1 MPRGSPQVVPPPAV
15 LPGADKVVRLPDG
28 QEVTI
33 EQLNRHRW
41 LTGQGLEEMLDD
53 VGLELEAARLGLPR
67 FARMVALCSR
77 KIGKTWW
84 ATYVANK
91 VGRGKRNAIIR
102 FAFPTKEQGK
112 TIIVP
117 LFEEFQ
123 ETCPPDL
130 RWVNREAQDGC
141 WYLPHT
147 NARLYLAGSDTA
159 DQIDRLRGPRSDVTL
174 LDEFTFFH
182 CHLRRLIT
190 GVLMPQLLS
199 SGGNMLCTGTPP
211 ESLDHESVQYI
222 EGARKQK
229 RLIVKTIF
237 DNPRLTRD
245 DLRLICA
252 EAHPEGTN
260 DEEIEAILDG
270 KVKGSPEWRREFK
283 CEMVS
288 DDESR
293 VTPEFDDKKHV
304 GRIEEPRY
312 CTRYVF
318 IDPGYAKDFFA
329 ATFCILDFAA
339 QRLGVLREYVSR
351 KKPTDEIHAELIEI
365 EKELGWHENR
375 VDGPPSIRRL
385 MENSNP
391 QQRRDFAAKGYATG
405 LVPKSPGKGVLVVP
419 LKNALHAGRVVVDPR
434 CENLIAQLLH
444 GIWTDT
450 TKADFKRGDKQG
462 HLDLLDAL
470 ATGIRMV
477 DWKKNPAPAGEYLEP
492 GHVYVPAGI
501 VTSPPSKA
509 AAALQT
515 IFMRKHANNVPR
527 WRLRARG

>member
-1 MPRGSPQVVPPPAV
+1 LPRGTPHVRPQQEV
-15 LPGADKVVRLPDG
+15 LPGADKRVVLPDG

-41 LTGQGLEEMLDD
+41 ETGQGLEELLDD
-53 VGLELEAARLGLPR
+53 VGLELETARLGLPR
-67 FARMVALCSR
+67 FARMVALCAR

-91 VGRGKRNAIIR
+91 VARAKKNAIIR

-141 WYLPHT
+141 WYLPHR

-182 CHLRRLIT
+182 CRLRRLIT

-199 SGGNMLCTGTPP
+199 SGGNMICTGTPP

-222 EGARKQK
+222 EHARKQN
-229 RLIVKTIF
+229 RLIKRTIF
-237 DNPRLTRD
+237 DNPRLSRA
-245 DLRLICA
+245 DLRLICE
-252 EAHPEGTN
+252 EAHPEGTTPE
-260 DEEIEAILDG
+260 DIEAILDG
-270 KVKGSPEWRREFK
+270 KKKGSPEWRREFLV
-283 CEMVS
+283 ELVS

-304 GRIEEPRY
+304 AQVEEPHY
-312 CTRYVF
+312 CLRYVF
-318 IDPGYAKDFFA
+318 IDPGYARDFFA
-329 ATFCILDFAA
+329 ATFGFLDFMA
-339 QRLGVLREYVSR
+339 QRLVIRREYVTR
-351 KKPTDEIHAELIEI
+351 QKGTEEIREDLLRIEG
-365 EKELGWHENR
+365 ELGWREKK
-375 VDGPPSIRRL
+375 VIRP
-385 MENSNP
+385 MEGSNP
-391 QQRRDFAAKGYATG
+391 QQRRDFGSYSTQV
-405 LVPKSPGKGVLVVP
+405 VPKSPGKGVLVVP
-419 LKNALHAGRVVVDPR
+419 LKNALNGNRVLVDPS
-434 CENLIAQLLH
+434 CVNLIAQLSH
-444 GIWTDT
+444 GIWTD
-450 TKADFKRGDKQG
+450 KARADFKRGDKQG

-477 DWKKNPAPAGEYLEP
+477 NWRHNPAPAGELLQP
-492 GHVYVPAGI
+492 GLVYVPEVRLNPNESNAVKVLRSI
-501 VTSPPSKA
+501 YTRARRDRAP
-509 AAALQT
+509 T
-515 IFMRKHANNVPR
+515 